1 MQRSRRPRVVHASPA
16 RASLAALGAFCVIAL
31 IDEPSPLDLAAY
43 EFAARHHSR
52 ALELIQRPLEVFGLP
67 GVYIPAAIILAR
79 ELRRRGHR
87 GDVRLVNTAMA
98 GWIALRLSRLVIH
111 RPRPPRPPGRGPK
124 SESTFPSGHT
134 TGLTALAIV
143 AAEVLENEQILTSL
157 QARALRIGLPLAIGM
172 NRVFVRE
179 HWLTDVLGGWALGV
193 AVALAFPP
201 GSEWQQRQRGLTR
214 TQHGLTRT
222 RADSHPE
229 PSNPSC
235 HPSSLRSSG

>member
-43 EFAARHHSR
+43 EFSARHHSR
-52 ALELIQRPLEVFGLP
+52 PLELIQRPLEIFGLP

-79 ELRRRGHR
+79 ELRRHGQR
-87 GDVRLVNTAMA
+87 GDVGLVNAAMA

-143 AAEVLENEQILTSL
+143 AAEVLENEHMLTRR
-157 QARALRIGLPLAIGM
+157 QARALTIGLPLAIGM
-172 NRVFVRE
+172 NRVYVRE
-179 HWLTDVLGGWALGV
+179 HWLTDVLGGWALG
-193 AVALAFPP
+193 AGVALACLS
-201 GSEWQQRQRGLTR
+201 GSRRRNQ
-214 TQHGLTRT
+214 
-222 RADSHPE
+222 
-229 PSNPSC
+229 
-235 HPSSLRSSG
+235 

>member
-43 EFAARHHSR
+43 EFSARHHSR
-52 ALELIQRPLEVFGLP
+52 PLELIQRPLEIFGLP

-79 ELRRRGHR
+79 ELRRHGQR
-87 GDVRLVNTAMA
+87 GDVGLVNAAMA

-143 AAEVLENEQILTSL
+143 AADVLENEHMLTRR

-172 NRVFVRE
+172 NRVYVRE
-179 HWLTDVLGGWALGV
+179 HWLTDVLGGWALG
-193 AVALAFPP
+193 AGVALACLS
-201 GSEWQQRQRGLTR
+201 GSRRRNQ
-214 TQHGLTRT
+214 
-222 RADSHPE
+222 
-229 PSNPSC
+229 
-235 HPSSLRSSG
+235 